1 MRATKLTAAERLAN
15 RRRTNAR
22 AQAGWRRRRDGML
35 RGWKRKCEVAEA
47 RLIAA
52 SRRLRR
58 ELPNR
63 VRLCHP

>member
-15 RRRTNAR
+15 RRRT
-22 AQAGWRRRRDGML
+22 L